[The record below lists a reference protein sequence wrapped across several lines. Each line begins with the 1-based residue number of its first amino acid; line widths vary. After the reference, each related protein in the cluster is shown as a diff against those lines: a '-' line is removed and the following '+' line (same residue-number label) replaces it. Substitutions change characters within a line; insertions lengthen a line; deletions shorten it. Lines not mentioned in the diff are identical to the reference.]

1 MGGGKT
7 YGHQDDGVDAQSPFM
22 PDHHSY
28 FAPEDACGDGFVA
41 FGFAVAELL

>member
-1 MGGGKT
+1 MGGWKT
-7 YGHQDDGVDAQSPFM
+7 YGHQDDGVDAQSPFL

-28 FAPEDACGDGFVA
+28 FAPEDACSDSLVA